1 MLIAFVLFICLIIY
15 GLFEYRNHRKNI
27 EKIPLRILVNGT
39 RGKTT
44 VTRLLA
50 YSLMEKGIKTVSRTS
65 GSSLEIIH
73 SDGRVEKIER
83 KRKPRILEMLPFF
96 SLATKEGAEAVVVE
110 CMALEE
116 ENQRVMRDTLVRPNI
131 VVITNTFIDH
141 VPQMGK
147 TQEETAW
154 CLSRSVP
161 KDAILYTTDNL
172 YDDFGFKVKRV
183 DYSNTNAPISS
194 SIPIHP
200 SSWALSQKVLEDLGI
215 NEDIMNIAKDKIPP
229 DIGLLKEIKGKNG
242 SILIPSFSV
251 NDKECMESTIRENKE
266 KYPDKNIAVIFNNRK
281 DREHRIILL
290 KEVLESLDFSL
301 KVFIIGDYPNKVSKY
316 LRRHKIEAYPSSP
329 EEIGEEIKNN
339 IDNLYIGIGNIKGDG
354 EKLISILREDY

>member
-1 MLIAFVLFICLIIY
+1 
-15 GLFEYRNHRKNI
+15 
-27 EKIPLRILVNGT
+27 
-39 RGKTT
+39 
-44 VTRLLA
+44 
-50 YSLMEKGIKTVSRTS
+50 
-65 GSSLEIIH
+65 
-73 SDGRVEKIER
+73 
-83 KRKPRILEMLPFF
+83 MLPFF
-96 SLATKEGAEAVVVE
+96 SLAAKEGAEAVVVE

-131 VVITNTFIDH
+131 VAITNTFIDH

-161 KDAILYTTDNL
+161 KDAVLYTTDNL
-172 YDDFGFKVKRV
+172 YNDFGFKVKRV

-229 DIGLLKEIKGKNG
+229 DIGLLKEIKGENG

-301 KVFIIGDYPNKVSKY
+301 KVYIIGDYPNKVSKY

>member
-1 MLIAFVLFICLIIY
+1 MLIAFVLFISLILY

-44 VTRLLA
+44 VTRLIT

-73 SDGRVEKIER
+73 SDGSVEKIER
-83 KRKPRILEMLPFF
+83 KRKARILEMLPFF
-96 SLATKEGAEAVVVE
+96 SLAAKEGAEAVVVE

-229 DIGLLKEIKGKNG
+229 DIGLLKEIKGENG

-251 NDKECMESTIRENKE
+251 NDKE
-266 KYPDKNIAVIFNNRK
+266 
-281 DREHRIILL
+281 
-290 KEVLESLDFSL
+290 
-301 KVFIIGDYPNKVSKY
+301 
-316 LRRHKIEAYPSSP
+316 
-329 EEIGEEIKNN
+329 
-339 IDNLYIGIGNIKGDG
+339 
-354 EKLISILREDY
+354 

>member
-1 MLIAFVLFICLIIY
+1 MIIVFILFLCLLLY
-15 GLFEYRNHRKNI
+15 GAAEYRCHRNNI
-27 EKIPLRILVNGT
+27 DKVPLRILVNGT

-50 YSLMEKGIKTVSRTS
+50 YSLMENGIKTVARTS

-73 SDGRVEKIER
+73 AAGSVAKLER
-83 KRKPRILEMLPFF
+83 KRQARILAMLPFF
-96 SLATKEGAEAVVVE
+96 EIATKEGAEAVIIE
-110 CMALEE
+110 CMALQE
-116 ENQRVMRDTLVRPNI
+116 ENQRTIRDTLVRPNI
-131 VVITNTFIDH
+131 VIITNTFIDH

-172 YDDFGFKVKRV
+172 YDDSGFKVKRV

-194 SIPIHP
+194 SIPIPP

-242 SILIPSFSV
+242 S
-251 NDKECMESTIRENKE
+251 
-266 KYPDKNIAVIFNNRK
+266 
-281 DREHRIILL
+281 
-290 KEVLESLDFSL
+290 
-301 KVFIIGDYPNKVSKY
+301 
-316 LRRHKIEAYPSSP
+316 
-329 EEIGEEIKNN
+329 
-339 IDNLYIGIGNIKGDG
+339 
-354 EKLISILREDY
+354 